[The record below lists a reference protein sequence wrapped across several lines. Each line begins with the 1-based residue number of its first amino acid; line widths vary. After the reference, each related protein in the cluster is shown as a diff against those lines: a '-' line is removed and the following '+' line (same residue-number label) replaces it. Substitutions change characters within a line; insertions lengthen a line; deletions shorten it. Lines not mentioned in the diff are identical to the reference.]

1 MSHSLGSSEMP
12 MERIHNFY
20 TLRPSVDVFFM
31 KHKINL
37 DLNNLCMAPKLFN
50 GHGQQKL
57 QRKNGA
63 LYKTSIGSMSN
74 LMKIVY
80 CIKQN
85 VCDAVGE
92 TFAIF
97 YWGTLTA
104 VNFQCIFVM
113 ATVVF
118 TQAHLYLP
126 RYYFKNI
133 SLPLFFF
140 WRKGFV
146 FMEPVSHSGVKTS
159 VIGGFCYHFHDQ
171 NGGKNESNCIKFGFC
186 FYYHKM
192 KMNA

>member
-57 QRKNGA
+57 RGKNGA
-63 LYKTSIGSMSN
+63 LYETSTGSISN

-97 YWGTLTA
+97 Y
-104 VNFQCIFVM
+104 
-113 ATVVF
+113 
-118 TQAHLYLP
+118 
-126 RYYFKNI
+126 
-133 SLPLFFF
+133 
-140 WRKGFV
+140 
-146 FMEPVSHSGVKTS
+146 
-159 VIGGFCYHFHDQ
+159 
-171 NGGKNESNCIKFGFC
+171 
-186 FYYHKM
+186 
-192 KMNA
+192 